1 MRLIDADK
9 LEVINTYALINDDV
23 RNGINFA
30 PLRCVLKTDID
41 NAPTVEDITEDDIKE
56 AIKTG
61 YQDGYDMAKAKYE
74 KPTGIDCSKCDYLK
88 FSKSFIESVVKL
100 MNTYGIESVEDLSRE
115 LKHIANGDI

>member
-1 MRLIDADK
+1 M
-9 LEVINTYALINDDV
+9 NDDLIS
-23 RNGINFA
+23 RSALKEAFTEAYAGITFSLIECN
-30 PLRCVLKTDID
+30 DIID

-61 YQDGYDMAKAKYE
+61 YRDGYDMAKAKYE
-74 KPTGIDCSKCDYLK
+74 KPTEIDCSKCDYLK

-115 LKHIANGDI
+115 LKHIANGGI

>member
-1 MRLIDADK
+1 MSRLIDAD
-9 LEVINTYALINDDV
+9 ALIRTVEHDEGISWENHGDDDLCV
-23 RNGINFA
+23 R
-30 PLRCVLKTDID
+30 KKYID

-61 YQDGYDMAKAKYE
+61 YRDGYGMAKAKYE
-74 KPTGIDCSKCDYLK
+74 KPTEIDCSKCDYLK